1 MNTIHKTVANQGEHL
16 LVVTDVLT
24 LKVTGQESGGQFLVL
39 EGRVPPG
46 GGPPVLHRHTP
57 AETFYILEGE
67 FSFSMVDSDRRLQ
80 VQLAQ
85 VGDVVAIP
93 PMLWHSYKNIG
104 TVPGKFIA
112 VLSPAGMEAFFREI
126 GQPVSAPLN
135 PPRPAGP
142 PSEAQRQQMLA
153 IISKYMEIL
162 PPDQIVQ

>member
-1 MNTIHKTVANQGEHL
+1 MNTIHKTTVNQGEHL

-24 LKVTGQESGGQFLVL
+24 IKATGQETGEQMLVV

-67 FSFSMVDSDRRLQ
+67 FVFSMADSDRRLR
-80 VQLAQ
+80 VQTAR

-93 PMLWHSYKNIG
+93 PMLWHSYKNVG
-104 TVPGKFIA
+104 NVPGKYIA

-126 GQPVSAPLN
+126 GHPVSDPLN
-135 PPRPAGP
+135 PPRPSGP
-142 PSEAQRQQMLA
+142 PSEAQIQQMMA
-153 IISKYMEIL
+153 IIMKYMEIL